1 MHIIYGCINNQVCMH
16 QVGRVEMIRCPYE
29 FLLVPFVMEPY
40 YFFGASKINIAKQ
53 PTTLQ

>member
-1 MHIIYGCINNQVCMH
+1 MH
-16 QVGRVEMIRCPYE
+16 QVGRIEMIRWPYE

-40 YFFGASKINIAKQ
+40 YFFDASKINIAKQ